1 MAIKVGNKEV
11 ANITVGSTPVKSVYK
26 GSTKIWP
33 SESWKTV
40 WSSETIYKLK
50 VFPTGT
56 ANTSTKWGYLNTITN
71 PVTSSLL
78 KAGKKVRITVA
89 DYSATTTESYENSI
103 GDKYNYKMTASSRPT
118 ETTYEFDIPTS
129 TGYNQ
134 FSLRI
139 NSDNSQAYV
148 DRIYF
153 NVKSDGTADILFY
166 GVALR
171 GANLNGQ
178 CYVPAVKLTKIEQL
192 M

>member
-11 ANITVGSTPVKSVYK
+11 ANISVGSTSVKSVYK

-40 WSSETIYKLK
+40 WASETIYKLK
-50 VFPTGT
+50 VIPTNET
-56 ANTSTKWGYLNTITN
+56 TTKTEWGYLNTITN

-78 KAGKKVRITVA
+78 KAGKKVRITVT
-89 DYSATTTESYENSI
+89 DYSATTFESYNSI
-103 GDKYNYKMTASSRPT
+103 GNTYNYKMNASSRPT
-118 ETTYEFDIPTS
+118 ETTYEFDIPT
-129 TGYNQ
+129 TINYNQ
-134 FSLRI
+134 FDLRI
-139 NSDNSQAYV
+139 NSDNSKAYV

-166 GVALR
+166 GKALR
-171 GANLNGQ
+171 GSGTEGQ
-178 CYVPAVKLTKIEQL
+178 CYVPAVKLTKIEQF

>member
-33 SESWKTV
+33 SEGWKTV
-40 WSSETIYKLK
+40 WASDTIYKLK
-50 VFPTGT
+50 VIPSKETS
-56 ANTSTKWGYLNTITN
+56 TSTKWGYLNTISN

-89 DYSATTTESYENSI
+89 NYSATTWESYTHN
-103 GDKYNYKMTASSRPT
+103 GDIINYKMSASSKPT
-118 ETTYEFDIPTS
+118 ETTYEFDIPTT
-129 TGYNQ
+129 TGYNN
-134 FSLRI
+134 FDLHIS
-139 NSDNSQAYV
+139 SDNTSAYV
-148 DRIYF
+148 NKIYF

-171 GANLNGQ
+171 GSGSTGQ